1 MFVVG
6 AILFNVFRRFVY
18 YFIDIADNKMSR
30 LHIHVHV
37 VITESR
43 FFNIPP
49 TPFSL
54 SKEKP
59 TFMNLCIGLL
69 ALVWYLKNPCR
80 EVINACSKTY
90 QETVIISQES
100 YTAYV
105 HSEHICDT
113 DVLCNFRLKN
123 SFIFVLP

>member
-49 TPFSL
+49 THFSL
-54 SKEKP
+54 SKEK
-59 TFMNLCIGLL
+59 TDVQEFMHRVTCFGL
-69 ALVWYLKNPCR
+69 V
-80 EVINACSKTY
+80 
-90 QETVIISQES
+90 SQES
-100 YTAYV
+100 M
-105 HSEHICDT
+105 S
-113 DVLCNFRLKN
+113 
-123 SFIFVLP
+123 